1 MAWFISL
8 SQTLSGSQRAR
19 TQAWSTFWKLSARLW
34 RPSSPASPAWS
45 SGLASRRNPREL
57 LL

>member
-19 TQAWSTFWKLSARLW
+19 TQAWSTFWKLSARLL
-34 RPSSPASPAWS
+34 RPSSPAWS